1 MGCTQSSEKKD
12 AESDKKH
19 KAAVPNDYT
28 GGTNQ
33 NQVEHLINTSGPADP
48 KSNPT
53 FVSPFADQSR
63 ELPPIPSDGPV
74 PNEENLYLAR
84 YSYDARTSEDLSFK
98 KGEQLLIIGDT
109 EGDWWMG
116 KSMTT
121 GKEGYIPRN
130 YVAPLSSYE
139 SEE

>member
-12 AESDKKH
+12 PPEQPVVKNH
-19 KAAVPNDYT
+19 QPAAVPNNYT
-28 GGTNQ
+28 DTNTH
-33 NQVEHLINTSGPADP
+33 NKVELAINTSGAAEQ
-48 KSNPT
+48 KSNLPVET
-53 FVSPFADQSR
+53 R
-63 ELPPIPSDGPV
+63 ELPPVPPDSPP

-98 KGEQLLIIGDT
+98 KGEKLLIIGDT
-109 EGDWWMG
+109 VGDWWMG
-116 KSMTT
+116 KSLTT

-130 YVAPLSSYE
+130 YVAPVTSYE